1 MAIDFKGPMERALLK
16 IEKAV
21 VDEINSGVPPPN
33 APSTV
38 KRKKSSKTLIDS
50 GKMRQHV
57 DHKITGEGL
66 NLRGSVGFFDE
77 ENAKK
82 ARINEE
88 GATWV
93 KTSKGG
99 SKGMSQEYTL
109 IVIPPRPFLVPGF
122 DKAAPK
128 AADEMAEEILAQIE
142 RDLRRR

>member
-1 MAIDFKGPMERALLK
+1 MAIDFRGPMERALLK

-33 APSTV
+33 APSTI
-38 KRKKSSKTLIDS
+38 KRKKSSKTLIDT

-66 NLRGSVGFFDE
+66 NLKGSVGFFDE

-88 GATWV
+88 GT
-93 KTSKGG
+93 KDGR
-99 SKGMSQEYTL
+99 
-109 IVIPPRPFLVPGF
+109 IPPRPFLVPGF

>member
-1 MAIDFKGPMERALLK
+1 MTIDFKGPMERALLK

-33 APSTV
+33 APSTI
-38 KRKKSSKTLIDS
+38 KAKNSSKTLVDS
-50 GKMRQHV
+50 GEMRNHV

-66 NLRGSVGFFDE
+66 NLKGSVGFFDE

-88 GATWV
+88 GT
-93 KTSKGG
+93 KDGR
-99 SKGMSQEYTL
+99 
-109 IVIPPRPFLVPGF
+109 IPPRPFLVPGF
-122 DKAAPK
+122 DKAAPN

>member
-33 APSTV
+33 APSTI
-38 KRKKSSKTLIDS
+38 KAKKSSKTLIDS

-82 ARINEE
+82 ARINED
-88 GATWV
+88 GT
-93 KTSKGG
+93 KDGR
-99 SKGMSQEYTL
+99 
-109 IVIPPRPFLVPGF
+109 IPPRPFLVPGF

>member
-1 MAIDFKGPMERALLK
+1 MERALLK
-16 IEKAV
+16 IEAQV
-21 VDEINSGVPPPN
+21 VNQIDSNTPPPN
-33 APSTV
+33 APSTI
-38 KRKKSSKTLIDS
+38 KRKKSSKTLIDT

-66 NLRGSVGFFDE
+66 NLKGSVGFFDE

-88 GATWV
+88 GT
-93 KTSKGG
+93 KDGR
-99 SKGMSQEYTL
+99 
-109 IVIPPRPFLVPGF
+109 IPPRPFLVPGF

>member
-1 MAIDFKGPMERALLK
+1 MERALLK

-33 APSTV
+33 APSTI

-50 GKMRQHV
+50 SEMLKHV

-66 NLRGSVGFFDE
+66 NLKGSVGFFDE

-88 GATWV
+88 GT
-93 KTSKGG
+93 KDGR
-99 SKGMSQEYTL
+99 
-109 IVIPPRPFLVPGF
+109 IPPRPFLVPGF

>member
-1 MAIDFKGPMERALLK
+1 MAIDFRGPMERALLK
-16 IEKAV
+16 IEPQV
-21 VDEINSGVPPPN
+21 VVQIDSNTPPPN
-33 APSTV
+33 KPSTI

-50 GKMRQHV
+50 SEMLKHV

-66 NLRGSVGFFDE
+66 NLKGSVGFFDE

-88 GATWV
+88 GT
-93 KTSKGG
+93 KDGR
-99 SKGMSQEYTL
+99 
-109 IVIPPRPFLVPGF
+109 IPPRPFLVPGF

-128 AADEMAEEILAQIE
+128 AADEMAEEILAQVE

>member
-1 MAIDFKGPMERALLK
+1 LTIDFKGPMERALLK

-122 DKAAPK
+122 DKAAPE
-128 AADEMAEEILAQIE
+128 AADEMAEEILAQVE
-142 RDLRRR
+142 KELRRR

>member
-1 MAIDFKGPMERALLK
+1 MANDFRGPMERALLK
-16 IEKAV
+16 IEAQV
-21 VDEINSGVPPPN
+21 VVQIDSNTPPPN
-33 APSTV
+33 KPSTI

-66 NLRGSVGFFDE
+66 NLKGSVGFFDE

-88 GATWV
+88 GT
-93 KTSKGG
+93 KDGR
-99 SKGMSQEYTL
+99 
-109 IVIPPRPFLVPGF
+109 IPPRPFLVPGF

-128 AADEMAEEILAQIE
+128 AADEMAEEILAQVE

>member
-1 MAIDFKGPMERALLK
+1 MPIAFKGPMERALLK
-16 IEKAV
+16 IEAQV
-21 VDEINSGVPPPN
+21 VVQIDSNTPPPN
-33 APSTV
+33 KPSTI
-38 KRKKSSKTLIDS
+38 KRKKSSKTSIDK

-66 NLRGSVGFFDE
+66 NLKGSVGFFDE

-88 GATWV
+88 GT
-93 KTSKGG
+93 KDGR
-99 SKGMSQEYTL
+99 
-109 IVIPPRPFLVPGF
+109 IPPRPFLVPGF

>member
-1 MAIDFKGPMERALLK
+1 MTIDFKGPMERALLK

-33 APSTV
+33 APSTI

-50 GKMRQHV
+50 SEMLKHV

-66 NLRGSVGFFDE
+66 NLKGSVGFFDE

-88 GATWV
+88 GT
-93 KTSKGG
+93 KDGR
-99 SKGMSQEYTL
+99 
-109 IVIPPRPFLVPGF
+109 IPPRPFLVPGF
-122 DKAAPK
+122 DKAAPN

>member
-1 MAIDFKGPMERALLK
+1 MAIDFRGPMERALLK

-33 APSTV
+33 APSTI

-50 GKMRQHV
+50 SEMLKHV

-66 NLRGSVGFFDE
+66 NLKGSVGFFDE

-88 GATWV
+88 GT
-93 KTSKGG
+93 KDGR
-99 SKGMSQEYTL
+99 
-109 IVIPPRPFLVPGF
+109 IPPRPFLVPGF
-122 DKAAPK
+122 DKAAPN

-142 RDLRRR
+142 MDLRRR

>member
-1 MAIDFKGPMERALLK
+1 MAIDFRGPMERALLK

-33 APSTV
+33 APSTI

-50 GKMRQHV
+50 SEMLKHV

-66 NLRGSVGFFDE
+66 NLKGSVGFFDE

-88 GATWV
+88 GT
-93 KTSKGG
+93 KDGR
-99 SKGMSQEYTL
+99 
-109 IVIPPRPFLVPGF
+109 IPPRPFLVPGF

>member
-16 IEKAV
+16 IEAQV
-21 VDEINSGVPPPN
+21 VVQIDSNTPPPN
-33 APSTV
+33 KPSTI
-38 KRKKSSKTLIDS
+38 KRKKSSKTLIDT

-66 NLRGSVGFFDE
+66 NLKGSVGFFDE

-88 GATWV
+88 GT
-93 KTSKGG
+93 KDGR
-99 SKGMSQEYTL
+99 
-109 IVIPPRPFLVPGF
+109 IPPRPFLVPGF

>member
-1 MAIDFKGPMERALLK
+1 MAIDFRGPMERALLK
-16 IEKAV
+16 IEAQV
-21 VDEINSGVPPPN
+21 VVQIDSNTPPPN

-50 GKMRQHV
+50 SEMLKHV

-66 NLRGSVGFFDE
+66 NLKGSVGFFDE

-88 GATWV
+88 GT
-93 KTSKGG
+93 KDGR
-99 SKGMSQEYTL
+99 
-109 IVIPPRPFLVPGF
+109 IPPRPFLVPGF
-122 DKAAPK
+122 DKAAPN
-128 AADEMAEEILAQIE
+128 AADEMAEEILAQVE

>member
-16 IEKAV
+16 IEAQV
-21 VDEINSGVPPPN
+21 VVQIDSNTPPPN
-33 APSTV
+33 APSTI

-66 NLRGSVGFFDE
+66 NLKGSVGFFDE

-88 GATWV
+88 GT
-93 KTSKGG
+93 KDGR
-99 SKGMSQEYTL
+99 
-109 IVIPPRPFLVPGF
+109 IPPRPFLVPGF

-128 AADEMAEEILAQIE
+128 AADEMAEEILAQVE

>member
-1 MAIDFKGPMERALLK
+1 MTIDFKGPMERALLK

-33 APSTV
+33 APSTI
-38 KRKKSSKTLIDS
+38 KAKNSSKTLVDS
-50 GKMRQHV
+50 GEMRNHV

-66 NLRGSVGFFDE
+66 NLKGSVGFFDE

-88 GATWV
+88 GT
-93 KTSKGG
+93 KDGR
-99 SKGMSQEYTL
+99 
-109 IVIPPRPFLVPGF
+109 IPPRPFLVPGF

>member
-1 MAIDFKGPMERALLK
+1 MAIDFRGPMERALLK

-33 APSTV
+33 APSTI

-66 NLRGSVGFFDE
+66 NLKGSVGFFDE

-88 GATWV
+88 GT
-93 KTSKGG
+93 KDGR
-99 SKGMSQEYTL
+99 
-109 IVIPPRPFLVPGF
+109 IPPRPFLVPGF

>member
-1 MAIDFKGPMERALLK
+1 MAIDFRGPMERALLK
-16 IEKAV
+16 IEAQV
-21 VDEINSGVPPPN
+21 VVQIDSNTPPPN
-33 APSTV
+33 KPSTI

-50 GKMRQHV
+50 SEMLKHV

-66 NLRGSVGFFDE
+66 NLKGSVGFFDE

-88 GATWV
+88 GT
-93 KTSKGG
+93 KDGR
-99 SKGMSQEYTL
+99 
-109 IVIPPRPFLVPGF
+109 IPPRPFLVSGF

-128 AADEMAEEILAQIE
+128 AADEMAEEILAQVE